1 MVDSSLNMMQQIVE
15 INERD
20 GSSIRASDKLNF
32 NIDPKLIKLLNRIL
46 DSEQAELLDTEDLK
60 KILHDDLGPTIAND
74 LIKRNESFVIA
85 IE

>member
-1 MVDSSLNMMQQIVE
+1 MMQQIVE

-32 NIDPKLIKLLNRIL
+32 NIDPKLIKLLNKIL
-46 DSEQAELLDTEDLK
+46 DSFQAKLLEIDDLK

-74 LIKRNESFVIA
+74 LIKRNESFVRV